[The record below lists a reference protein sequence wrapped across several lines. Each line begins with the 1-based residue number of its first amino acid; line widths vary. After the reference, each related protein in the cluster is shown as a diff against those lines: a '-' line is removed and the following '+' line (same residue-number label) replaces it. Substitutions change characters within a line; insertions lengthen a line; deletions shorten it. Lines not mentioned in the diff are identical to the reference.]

1 MGQEK
6 VILIAGGTGLVGKAL
21 SQLFIDKGYR
31 VIVLTRKPELYKS
44 THQLKFAFWDPQQ
57 QKIDLAAFQQADA
70 IVNLAGAGVMDKRWN
85 NKYKDEIL
93 QSRIEAGKFIAN
105 LLLQQTNKVQVV
117 VNASA
122 IGWYG
127 PDKEPIK
134 PFVEND
140 PADSHFLGETCRLWE
155 EQIDPISNTA
165 IRVVKLRIGI
175 VLSEKGGA
183 FLEFAKSIK
192 WGIAAILGNGKQVVS
207 WIHIEDLVR
216 MIRFA
221 IEEGNLTGVFN
232 AVAPAPITNRELTL
246 MIARKL
252 RGRFFIPIYVPS
264 WLLKLVLGE
273 SSIEVLKST
282 TVSCEKIQHS
292 GFTFLAPSFFVA
304 LQKITRH
311 STD

>member
-1 MGQEK
+1 MGHEK
-6 VILIAGGTGLVGKAL
+6 VVLIAGGTGLVGKAL
-21 SQLFIDKGYR
+21 SALLIEKGYR
-31 VIVLTRKPELYKS
+31 VIVLSRKPEMNKTIAGLSY
-44 THQLKFAFWDPQQ
+44 AYWDPKQEQ
-57 QKIDLAAFQQADA
+57 IDLAALHQADA

-85 NKYKDEIL
+85 RSYKNEIQ
-93 QSRIEAGKFIAN
+93 QSRILAGKFIAK
-105 LLLQQTNKVQVV
+105 LLTNQVNKVQVV
-117 VNASA
+117 INASA

-127 PDKEPIK
+127 PDKEPVK
-134 PFVEND
+134 SFVEDD

-155 EQIDPISNTA
+155 EQLSLLNQSK

-207 WIHIEDLVR
+207 WIHMEDLVR

-221 IEEGNLTGVFN
+221 LEDEQLNGVYN
-232 AVAPAPITNRELTL
+232 AVAPEPITNRELTL

-252 RGRFFIPIYVPS
+252 KGRFFIPVYVPS
-264 WLLKLVLGE
+264 WVLKIVLGE

-282 TVSCEKIQHS
+282 TVSSDKIKKA

-304 LQKITRH
+304 LQKLTGH
-311 STD
+311 SSS